1 MIPFR
6 VYPLVTPVV
15 LDWRYLGTSLSP
27 LIICSF
33 VFLQAASLRIAEQYI
48 KAFGCI
54 AKEVRINVKY

>member
-6 VYPLVTPVV
+6 EYPLVTPVV

-27 LIICSF
+27 LM
-33 VFLQAASLRIAEQYI
+33 VATAASLGIAEQYI

>member
-6 VYPLVTPVV
+6 VYPLVTPIV

-27 LIICSF
+27 LM
-33 VFLQAASLRIAEQYI
+33 VATVTSLRISDQYI

-54 AKEVRINVKY
+54 AKEVRNHRVIVK